1 MAAVAPQP
9 VMVSSPAG
17 APTSDCPIFLA
28 ANSGVV
34 TATPCLDW
42 QPAPAGPGG
51 AARVQ
56 LKTFQAVKA
65 FLPRCKIS
73 RIAADLAAAD
83 AVDMLTVRLTDAGWS
98 RILTELSSAQVFSK
112 TADSVDELHS
122 LLKEANIPTPANLDL
137 VAGDWRNA
145 EAFALPGGASA
156 AAIAARALLTPIRF
170 LSLISAPSVEDPAAP
185 LPLGLLSAIVG
196 ALGPCLTQAVRRI
209 ETSTVQ
215 LTASTLRVH
224 LAATAPT
231 DGLLAV
237 KVAPFFKSKLLP
249 FQLRGFGVHESS
261 LREEF
266 EDGIEY
272 KRSDQGKRAIEEKR
286 IHLLAA
292 GRPNLDR
299 FVILKSRD
307 NLTALSCV
315 RRLRVELLEVEK
327 KDLDLVEV
335 LDGPDGLERRLHDR
349 RNILTE
355 AEAQPGATAETITA
369 ALLDELRKIRSSG
382 PAPRC
387 HPWAT
392 AHQRRSTSPGSSR
405 FLRAPTTPP
414 FVRSHHGPQRPRPRH
429 ALGPARRAHHWATT
443 ASAWLT
449 VRVLFS
455 TAENGDLTRRAPPL
469 YHRADAVGHRDD
481 RRERRDAHGHGGQRR
496 REYDPTLE
504 RGRPARARSID
515 ASLLQLPQTVL
526 QQDLA
531 AGQIAP
537 VRFLL

>member
-17 APTSDCPIFLA
+17 APTFDCPIFLA

-42 QPAPAGPGG
+42 LPAPAGPGG

-83 AVDMLTVRLTDAGWS
+83 AIDMLTVRLTDAGWS
-98 RILTELSSAQVFSK
+98 RILTELNSAQVFSK
-112 TADSVDELHS
+112 TADSVDELHG
-122 LLKEANIPTPANLDL
+122 LLREANIPTPANLDL

-170 LSLISAPSVEDPAAP
+170 LSLISAPSVEDPSAP
-185 LPLGLLSAIVG
+185 LPLGLLSTIVG

-249 FQLRGFGVHESS
+249 FQLRGFGVNESS

-299 FVILKSRD
+299 FVISKSRD
-307 NLTALSCV
+307 NLTAPSCV
-315 RRLRVELLEVEK
+315 RQLRVELLETEK
-327 KDLDLVEV
+327 KDLDLVE
-335 LDGPDGLERRLHDR
+335 
-349 RNILTE
+349 IL
-355 AEAQPGATAETITA
+355 
-369 ALLDELRKIRSSG
+369 
-382 PAPRC
+382 
-387 HPWAT
+387 
-392 AHQRRSTSPGSSR
+392 
-405 FLRAPTTPP
+405 
-414 FVRSHHGPQRPRPRH
+414 
-429 ALGPARRAHHWATT
+429 
-443 ASAWLT
+443 
-449 VRVLFS
+449 
-455 TAENGDLTRRAPPL
+455 
-469 YHRADAVGHRDD
+469 
-481 RRERRDAHGHGGQRR
+481 
-496 REYDPTLE
+496 
-504 RGRPARARSID
+504 
-515 ASLLQLPQTVL
+515 
-526 QQDLA
+526 
-531 AGQIAP
+531 
-537 VRFLL
+537 

>member
-83 AVDMLTVRLTDAGWS
+83 AVDVLTVRLTDAGWS

-170 LSLISAPSVEDPAAP
+170 LSLISAPSVEDPASP

-196 ALGPCLTQAVRRI
+196 ALGPCLTQAVRRV

-292 GRPNLDR
+292 GC
-299 FVILKSRD
+299 
-307 NLTALSCV
+307 A
-315 RRLRVELLEVEK
+315 
-327 KDLDLVEV
+327 
-335 LDGPDGLERRLHDR
+335 
-349 RNILTE
+349 
-355 AEAQPGATAETITA
+355 
-369 ALLDELRKIRSSG
+369 
-382 PAPRC
+382 APRLA
-387 HPWAT
+387 HLPVAFLGRSPAAAT
-392 AHQRRSTSPGSSR
+392 RPSP
-405 FLRAPTTPP
+405 
-414 FVRSHHGPQRPRPRH
+414 
-429 ALGPARRAHHWATT
+429 
-443 ASAWLT
+443 
-449 VRVLFS
+449 
-455 TAENGDLTRRAPPL
+455 
-469 YHRADAVGHRDD
+469 
-481 RRERRDAHGHGGQRR
+481 
-496 REYDPTLE
+496 
-504 RGRPARARSID
+504 
-515 ASLLQLPQTVL
+515 
-526 QQDLA
+526 
-531 AGQIAP
+531 
-537 VRFLL
+537 

>member
-1 MAAVAPQP
+1 MPSLDPLGSMAAVAPQP

-170 LSLISAPSVEDPAAP
+170 LSLISAPSVEDPASP

-196 ALGPCLTQAVRRI
+196 ALGPCLTQAVRRV

-292 GRPNLDR
+292 GC
-299 FVILKSRD
+299 
-307 NLTALSCV
+307 A
-315 RRLRVELLEVEK
+315 
-327 KDLDLVEV
+327 
-335 LDGPDGLERRLHDR
+335 
-349 RNILTE
+349 
-355 AEAQPGATAETITA
+355 
-369 ALLDELRKIRSSG
+369 
-382 PAPRC
+382 APRFAHLPAAHLGRC
-387 HPWAT
+387 PAAAT
-392 AHQRRSTSPGSSR
+392 R
-405 FLRAPTTPP
+405 PTP
-414 FVRSHHGPQRPRPRH
+414 
-429 ALGPARRAHHWATT
+429 
-443 ASAWLT
+443 
-449 VRVLFS
+449 
-455 TAENGDLTRRAPPL
+455 
-469 YHRADAVGHRDD
+469 
-481 RRERRDAHGHGGQRR
+481 
-496 REYDPTLE
+496 
-504 RGRPARARSID
+504 
-515 ASLLQLPQTVL
+515 
-526 QQDLA
+526 
-531 AGQIAP
+531 
-537 VRFLL
+537 